1 MANYN
6 FPNVYPNIKD
16 LSQVVTANAITSCAY
31 VGESEF
37 GPINTPILVTNLK
50 NYTDKFGALN
60 PKYGYMGYSLAV
72 ASDTINSHYVVR
84 VVDEDTAKYSAKFVA
99 LKGETAKVYEDGYYV
114 SEVNAAKEDSSSF
127 FIDPV
132 TGTTDSSDAF
142 VILAN
147 NPNNKTVKVS
157 IADSTINTNKNILS
171 LSNTK
176 TTTNIT
182 IVLPQSDLFERN
194 DKVLVN
200 NEDDNLKKTGVVSTI
215 TPTYNFSAT
224 VSEAGTGY
232 HVGDTFS
239 IGSLTTESG
248 SVFTGKVVSVT
259 SDNKVRAVSLD
270 ITNDTKIQEAGVYE
284 TTNTTDPTATGLKI
298 LLAVEEFKNIVT
310 VTFDEPISEGE
321 VSREWEDIRL
331 LKLPEDSETTFSI
344 SVYEV
349 NGRVTTRVEYFQY
362 LTLFANKDIN
372 GNSTFVEDVINGRS
386 QYIQVFANGTLDMDY
401 PIPATCELEELK
413 GGTSGTSIA
422 KAANGTKY
430 LTEGWN
436 NYNDRT
442 ATTVTLL
449 MNSGYAYESNLAY
462 QSKMIEVAEKRR
474 DCFAL
479 LDIPQTTASKYENVI
494 DWRKNISGF
503 NTYRAALT
511 TPWVKTYDSV
521 QGKSNFLMCPS
532 AYVAKIMGT
541 SRPWIAPAGPNRGN
555 INSSIVSPIGLTESY
570 DNTVGGALYDA
581 QLNCIVRNPGSGWAV
596 WGQKTLQ
603 QKPSALDRINV
614 ARTIIYIETTLR
626 DAARYHLFE
635 NNTAFERMQVTLQFN
650 QFLDTI
656 LSDGGIQKYQ
666 VVCND
671 TNNTEYVIANN
682 TMVIDIYIWPT
693 YTTEFIE
700 LNTVVMGPDANITVT
715 ANQ

>member
-114 SEVNAAKEDSSSF
+114 GEVNAAKEDSSSF

-142 VILAN
+142 VILAS

-176 TTTNIT
+176 TTTDIT
-182 IVLPQSDLFERN
+182 VVLPQSDLFERN

-200 NEDDNLKKTGVVSTI
+200 NEDDNLKKTGVVNTI

-232 HVGDTFS
+232 HVGDAFT
-239 IGSLTTESG
+239 IDALTTESG

-259 SDNKVRAVSLD
+259 SDNKVRAISLD

-362 LTLFANKDIN
+362 LNK
-372 GNSTFVEDVINGRS
+372 
-386 QYIQVFANGTLDMDY
+386 L
-401 PIPATCELEELK
+401 P
-413 GGTSGTSIA
+413 
-422 KAANGTKY
+422 
-430 LTEGWN
+430 
-436 NYNDRT
+436 
-442 ATTVTLL
+442 
-449 MNSGYAYESNLAY
+449 
-462 QSKMIEVAEKRR
+462 
-474 DCFAL
+474 
-479 LDIPQTTASKYENVI
+479 
-494 DWRKNISGF
+494 
-503 NTYRAALT
+503 
-511 TPWVKTYDSV
+511 
-521 QGKSNFLMCPS
+521 
-532 AYVAKIMGT
+532 
-541 SRPWIAPAGPNRGN
+541 
-555 INSSIVSPIGLTESY
+555 
-570 DNTVGGALYDA
+570 
-581 QLNCIVRNPGSGWAV
+581 
-596 WGQKTLQ
+596 LQ
-603 QKPSALDRINV
+603 
-614 ARTIIYIETTLR
+614 IY
-626 DAARYHLFE
+626 
-635 NNTAFERMQVTLQFN
+635 
-650 QFLDTI
+650 
-656 LSDGGIQKYQ
+656 
-666 VVCND
+666 
-671 TNNTEYVIANN
+671 
-682 TMVIDIYIWPT
+682 
-693 YTTEFIE
+693 
-700 LNTVVMGPDANITVT
+700 
-715 ANQ
+715 